1 MPCAESRGLLYKC
14 RQCDWQGEKSYGLE
28 HLARKHQEPAPYH
41 CQACDVEMSSER
53 HAKIHEGQ
61 QGHKRKTKLY
71 KGYPISYDPT
81 RKLKPGLKVCSREES
96 IEYWKREERE
106 PEINQSESVQKS
118 EVEVQQNSK
127 EINTSKDQEK
137 TDHAST
143 VVSTVC
149 HQEIKTTEE
158 TNPTD
163 EIRNTAEA
171 NNLEMNE
178 ATNMKHKNKS
188 ERHIN
193 KNKPETNNKQNK
205 NKNKS
210 SNQND
215 KNKNDSSQ
223 KQNDTNIKSENEI
236 KSNNTNSKENNQNIK
251 KQKLSITIST
261 GEDKNKQVEFVELE
275 EESEDPLDQF
285 EDAME
290 EDDHIEITNQEN
302 HIKSPESIVTDQEN
316 QRTHEDKN
324 TGNVVRQPQD
334 KTPEKITTKRKA
346 PSSIPVSLSLSPTK
360 RLRAE
365 LELSPDSSLSSPS
378 LSESQF
384 NPDYNEVD
392 TPMNNHKDNHSP
404 QTNINVNNNN
414 QVNNDVIVQ
423 KTAEIANQEL
433 LKYLAEKPSLQ
444 AVAMTSVAN
453 QLIFTNKHLMDIGD
467 QIKSE
472 QSSRTDSLLNST
484 LSQLKVVCTNIRDEL
499 KESNRLRAQEVAEF
513 AKLNK
518 NYENLTKVI
527 QSQQTTNAAI
537 QVALST
543 KFIKDKPQPETSNQL
558 EHSILKMVGQFHED
572 WSAFEQDKTTSLEGR
587 QSAWPY
593 FDTPQD
599 KSKSWVPEAQSRT
612 ITVTEL
618 QPQAS
623 TSRSYPNLNYSY
635 NGYCKNLP
643 PAPRYT
649 YSDRTSRQDR
659 R

>member
-1 MPCAESRGLLYKC
+1 MPRAESRGLLYKC
-14 RQCDWQGEKSYGLE
+14 RQCDWKGEKSYGLE

-41 CQACDVEMSSER
+41 CQACDVGMSSER

-81 RKLKPGLKVCSREES
+81 RKLEPGLKVCSREES

-106 PEINQSESVQKS
+106 PEINQSETVQKTD
-118 EVEVQQNSK
+118 VEVQQKST
-127 EINTSKDQEK
+127 EIDTSKDQEK
-137 TDHAST
+137 TNHVST
-143 VVSTVC
+143 AVATVC

-158 TNPTD
+158 TNSTD
-163 EIRNTAEA
+163 EIRNTAKT
-171 NNLEMNE
+171 NNLEMNK

-188 ERHIN
+188 ERHLS
-193 KNKPETNNKQNK
+193 KNKPETNNNMNKQNK
-205 NKNKS
+205 NKND
-210 SNQND
+210 Q
-215 KNKNDSSQ
+215 NKNDSSQ
-223 KQNDTNIKSENEI
+223 KQNDTNIKKSEDEI
-236 KSNNTNSKENNQNIK
+236 KSNNTNSKEHNQNIK

-261 GEDKNKQVEFVELE
+261 AEEKNKQVEFVDLE

-290 EDDHIEITNQEN
+290 EDGHIEINNQEN

-324 TGNVVRQPQD
+324 TGNTVRQPQD
-334 KTPEKITTKRKA
+334 KTPEKTTTKRKA

-384 NPDYNEVD
+384 NPDYNEVE
-392 TPMNNHKDNHSP
+392 TPMNNHKDNHSL
-404 QTNINVNNNN
+404 QTNINANNNN
-414 QVNNDVIVQ
+414 QINSDVIIQ

-433 LKYLAEKPSLQ
+433 LKHLAEKPSLQ

-527 QSQQTTNAAI
+527 QSQQTTNTAI

-543 KFIKDKPQPETSNQL
+543 KFIKDKPQPETNNQL
-558 EHSILKMVGQFHED
+558 EQSILKMAGQFDED

-587 QSAWPY
+587 RSAWPY

-599 KSKSWVPEAQSRT
+599 KSRSRVPEAQSRT
-612 ITVTEL
+612 ITVTER

-623 TSRSYPNLNYSY
+623 TSRSYPNRNYSY

-643 PAPRYT
+643 PAPRYP

>member
-1 MPCAESRGLLYKC
+1 M
-14 RQCDWQGEKSYGLE
+14 
-28 HLARKHQEPAPYH
+28 
-41 CQACDVEMSSER
+41 
-53 HAKIHEGQ
+53 
-61 QGHKRKTKLY
+61 
-71 KGYPISYDPT
+71 
-81 RKLKPGLKVCSREES
+81 
-96 IEYWKREERE
+96 YWKREERE
-106 PEINQSESVQKS
+106 PKVNKSESVQKS
-118 EVEVQQNSK
+118 EVEVQQKSK
-127 EINTSKDQEK
+127 EINISKDQEK

-143 VVSTVC
+143 AVSMVC
-149 HQEIKTTEE
+149 HQEIKSTAEE

-163 EIRNTAEA
+163 GIQDTAEA

-178 ATNMKHKNKS
+178 ETNMRHKNDVKQRNKS

-193 KNKPETNNKQNK
+193 KNKPETSNKQNK
-205 NKNKS
+205 NKNNS
-210 SNQND
+210 SNQNN
-215 KNKNDSSQ
+215 KNKNDSNQ
-223 KQNDTNIKSENEI
+223 KQNDKNIKKSEDEI
-236 KSNNTNSKENNQNIK
+236 KSNNTNSKENNQNVK

-261 GEDKNKQVEFVELE
+261 EEDKNKQVEFVELE

-290 EDDHIEITNQEN
+290 EDDHMEVTDQEN
-302 HIKSPESIVTDQEN
+302 HIKSPESIIIHQKDKTYMEVTDQEN

-324 TGNVVRQPQD
+324 TENIVRQPKD

-346 PSSIPVSLSLSPTK
+346 PSAIPVSLSLSPTK

-365 LELSPDSSLSSPS
+365 LELSPDTSLSSPS

-392 TPMNNHKDNHSP
+392 TPMNNHKDNPSP
-404 QTNINVNNNN
+404 QTSTNINNNN
-414 QVNNDVIVQ
+414 QVNNGVIIQ

-472 QSSRTDSLLNST
+472 QSSCTDSLLNST

-518 NYENLTKVI
+518 NYENLNKAI
-527 QSQQTTNAAI
+527 QYQQTTNAAI

-543 KFIKDKPQPETSNQL
+543 IFIKDKPQPETSNQL
-558 EHSILKMVGQFHED
+558 EHSILKMAGQFDKE

-587 QSAWPY
+587 RSAWPY

-599 KSKSWVPEAQSRT
+599 KSKSRGPEAQ
-612 ITVTEL
+612 
-618 QPQAS
+618 
-623 TSRSYPNLNYSY
+623 
-635 NGYCKNLP
+635 
-643 PAPRYT
+643 
-649 YSDRTSRQDR
+649 
-659 R
+659 